1 MAASKLQLSAEP
13 VGLVACNAP
22 DYYRKFCDIIA
33 SGAIVVPLREAED
46 RFRRDACGIARVV
59 TPDPGFGWIDGAQA
73 LPPGPEIAQI
83 AFTSGTQGEPK
94 GVILTRDNL
103 ADTAGRLAAIQGLDA
118 GVREYVGVPIHHS
131 FGLGRCR
138 AVAAAGGRA
147 YVPERG
153 FDPREIRAM
162 LEAGEINAVS
172 AVPSLWRVALR
183 NRDIL
188 APVGDRV
195 RWIEIG
201 SQPMSLE
208 DKRAMLALFPR
219 ARIVQHYG
227 LTEASRSTFLDL
239 CEAAAAGDAALD
251 TVGAPNG
258 AAEAAVDDAGRIR
271 IRGPHV
277 ARELIVGGA
286 RVPNIDAEGWFV
298 TRDLGEIEGGRL
310 RFLGR
315 ADDMLN
321 LSGVKVSSDLLEA
334 RIARALGAEGEIS
347 VVRIPDADRGDG
359 VLVAVRQSCPASDAR
374 VAEAAT
380 AALAEQGIAAASA
393 VRVGRF
399 AEFPATDAGK
409 IRRFA
414 LAEDWLTREAAAP
427 APASADPAG
436 PRGLLARL
444 GARLAP
450 RRGTAD
456 VATAFARC
464 FPGRAIQPTDS
475 FVSLGG
481 DSLTFVEASIALA
494 DALGELPDDWPELSV
509 AELQARRRRSGR
521 LRPIDTTIF
530 LRFIGIIAIVTF
542 HFAGLAEVGGATFL
556 LLVAA
561 GYNFS
566 RFQVENVLAADRPGS
581 MLVSAF
587 RIALPTW
594 VVVALI
600 QLRHWTLIPMYLL
613 LVSNFYPAA
622 GQVVDYWFVEVLVQL
637 LLALAAVFAL
647 PAARR
652 AARRRPYGFA
662 CAALALGVALAL
674 AGPWVWDT
682 RAIYDRS
689 PHLVFWMFAL
699 GWVLHR
705 APSRPAEF
713 ASLAVALVLP
723 FVIWGGAR
731 DWPAWI
737 ENGPWWI
744 SFGCVLLVLLKTTPL
759 PAPIDRFA
767 YLIGGASLFIYIS
780 HYPVKGIW
788 DRISPVQSAALD
800 IGVAL
805 AAGVAFWLSW
815 EAGMRWV
822 AALWKR
828 AFPPRAAEAGAL
840 PGPWASRPGGVDVRP
855 PEPAIG
861 LPGTGLPGNV
871 APRSAAPSAASGR
884 AS

>member
-103 ADTAGRLAAIQGLDA
+103 ADTAGRLVAIQALDA

-239 CEAAAAGDAALD
+239 REAAAAGDAALD

-286 RVPNIDAEGWFV
+286 RVPNVDAEGWFV

-359 VLVAVRQSCPASDAR
+359 VLVAVRQTCPASDAR

-399 AEFPATDAGK
+399 AEFPTTDAGK

-414 LAEDWLTREAAAP
+414 LAEDWLARQGAAP
-427 APASADPAG
+427 APVPAPG
-436 PRGLLARL
+436 RLARCIMAL
-444 GARLAP
+444 KRPKSA
-450 RRGTAD
+450 
-456 VATAFARC
+456 ATVSEVFARC
-464 FPGRAIQPTDS
+464 FPGRDIRPTDS

-494 DALGELPDDWPELSV
+494 EVLGDLPENWQDMAL
-509 AELQARRRRSGR
+509 AELAAFRPSHSAIRR
-521 LRPIDTTIF
+521 IDTTLV
-530 LRFIGIIAIVTF
+530 LRCIGIVAIVTF
-542 HFAGLAEVGGATFL
+542 HFTPLYVGGATFL

-566 RFQVENVLAADRPGS
+566 RFQLENVAASDRVGPMLAS
-581 MLVSAF
+581 TF
-587 RIALPTW
+587 RIVLPMWLIST
-594 VVVALI
+594 AI
-600 QLRHWTLIPMYLL
+600 QLRHGQFDPTLFFAI
-613 LVSNFYPAA
+613 SNFWSPSS
-622 GQVVDYWFVEVLVQL
+622 QELDYWFVEALVQIL
-637 LLALAAVFAL
+637 LLMTALFAW

-652 AARRRPYGFA
+652 AERANPFGFA
-662 CAALALGVALAL
+662 LGAVAVGVFLVL
-674 AGPWVWDT
+674 SGPLVWDT
-682 RAIYDRS
+682 SYLFDRA
-689 PHLVFWMFAL
+689 PHMVFWMFAL
-699 GWVLHR
+699 GWALQR
-705 APSRPAEF
+705 APDRAGK
-713 ASLAVALVLP
+713 ALALALALVLP
-723 FVIWGGAR
+723 LAVWGVTN
-731 DWPAWI
+731 WPFWI
-737 ENGPWWI
+737 SNGPWWI
-744 SFGCVLLVLLKTTPL
+744 WGGCLILVCFSTLPVPFPL
-759 PAPIDRFA
+759 DR
-767 YLIGGASLFIYIS
+767 LIPLVGGASLFIYITHWS
-780 HYPVKGIW
+780 VRGIW
-788 DRISPVQSAALD
+788 RRIAPVDSPALD
-800 IGVAL
+800 VLVALAVGVAL
-805 AAGVAFWLSW
+805 WLAW
-815 EAGMRWV
+815 EAVVRETLRWRTLRRV
-822 AALWKR
+822 
-828 AFPPRAAEAGAL
+828 
-840 PGPWASRPGGVDVRP
+840 
-855 PEPAIG
+855 
-861 LPGTGLPGNV
+861 TQ
-871 APRSAAPSAASGR
+871 
-884 AS
+884 